1 MGLQILSYIMLLHVG
16 KTGITFKT
24 LNSKGKYIPC
34 ISYAEPNFEEPI
46 ICMGLQN
53 EWNKVKSADEKW
65 RRG

>member
-53 EWNKVKSADEKW
+53 E
-65 RRG
+65 